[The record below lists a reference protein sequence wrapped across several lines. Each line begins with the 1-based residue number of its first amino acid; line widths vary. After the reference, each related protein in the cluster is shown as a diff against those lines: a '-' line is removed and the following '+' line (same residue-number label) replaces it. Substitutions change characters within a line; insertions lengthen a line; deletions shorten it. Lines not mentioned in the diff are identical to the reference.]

1 MSGTPRESRHPSPDC
16 GCDPEAVFEL
26 ADATLDGGREG
37 EVRHHVIGCPGCREL
52 YERELGLNA
61 LLGDLDPGVARS
73 RSVCRGVAMALPT
86 RAAKARILWAAL
98 AGVLL
103 ISAVL
108 ALSLDGTNPAVF
120 AANTLGALWELV
132 SGLAGVVW
140 GIVAAAGPILV
151 FALVAG
157 AVVDLIIAVV
167 LLRKRRRGANASGV

>member
-1 MSGTPRESRHPSPDC
+1 M
-16 GCDPEAVFEL
+16 
-26 ADATLDGGREG
+26 
-37 EVRHHVIGCPGCREL
+37 
-52 YERELGLNA
+52 
-61 LLGDLDPGVARS
+61 LGDLDPKVARS

-86 RAAKARILWAAL
+86 RAAEVRILWAAL

-103 ISAVL
+103 IAAVL

-157 AVVDLIIAVV
+157 AVVDLIIAVA
-167 LLRKRRRGANASGV
+167 LLRRRRRGANASGV